1 MKNDDFGDRMK
12 AYEATETKR
21 KFTPMLPIIARIDGR
36 SFSTFTKHFDKPFD
50 SRLTSA
56 MQDTCAMLVEA
67 TNACI
72 GYVQSDEI
80 TLIFYSDD
88 YDKPVFFD
96 GRVQKM
102 VSVLAGMATAYFIRN
117 LDMYS
122 KQSYRPT
129 TGYSAYPH
137 FDARVW
143 QVPTKTEAANAL
155 LWRCQDARRNSVSSA
170 CRSMYSTKQMFKK
183 SQLDMLC
190 MMKDKCVDYNT
201 TYSVSERFGSIY
213 QRKRDDCGRNS
224 VQPRC
229 DYAYFGNNDA
239 KRRETIIFGEENA

>member
-36 SFSTFTKHFDKPFD
+36 SFSKFTKHFDKPFD
-50 SRLTSA
+50 NRLTSA
-56 MQDTCAMLVEA
+56 MQDTCVMLVEA
-67 TNACI
+67 TNASI

-88 YDKPVFFD
+88 YDKPIFFD

-117 LDMYS
+117 LDRYS
-122 KQSYRPT
+122 KQNYRET
-129 TGYSAYPH
+129 TSYSAYPH

-143 QVPTKTEAANAL
+143 QVPTKTEAAKLAGYS
-155 LWRCQDARRNSVSSA
+155 DAAN
-170 CRSMYSTKQMFKK
+170 
-183 SQLDMLC
+183 
-190 MMKDKCVDYNT
+190 
-201 TYSVSERFGSIY
+201 EGSKMTNPKHY
-213 QRKRDDCGRNS
+213 PLVCAYTSNLRDE
-224 VQPRC
+224 V
-229 DYAYFGNNDA
+229 
-239 KRRETIIFGEENA
+239 REKYGISYEGHLA

>member
-36 SFSTFTKHFDKPFD
+36 SFSKFTKHFDKPFD

-56 MQDTCAMLVEA
+56 MQDTCVMLVEA
-67 TNACI
+67 TNASI

-88 YDKPVFFD
+88 YDKPIFFD

-117 LDMYS
+117 LDMYATWS
-122 KQSYRPT
+122 ENVT
-129 TGYSAYPH
+129 TEYSAYPH

-155 LWRCQDARRNSVSSA
+155 LWRCQDARRNGVSSA
-170 CRSMYSTKQMFKK
+170 CRSMFSTKQMFKK
-183 SQLDMLC
+183 SQLGMIA
-190 MMKDKCVDYNT
+190 MMKDKGVDYNT
-201 TYSVSERFGSIY
+201 TYSVSERFGSLF
-213 QRKRDDCGRNS
+213 KRERNELGRNS
-224 VQPRC
+224 VQPHC
-229 DYAYFGNNDA
+229 DRAYFGDNDA
-239 KRRETIIFGEENA
+239 QRRETIIFGEEDA